1 MPNAEKLAK
10 KQKYFD
16 KLINLSETCEMA
28 LIVEVDF
35 VGSLQMQRI
44 RTQLRGK
51 CQVLMG
57 KNTMIRTALR
67 KRIEETENQKL
78 QSLLDN
84 VNGNMGFIFCLPG
97 KEGALELAREILAK
111 EKVPAAAKAGVIS
124 TVDVHI
130 PAGPSGLEPS
140 QISFCQ
146 ALNIATKIVKGM
158 IELVSAVHLVKVGQ
172 KVSLSAAAFLAK
184 LGLKPFEYGMH
195 IRQVYQDGNVFD
207 AAVLDINE
215 SVLMT
220 KFLSGVSSI
229 AAMGREIGV
238 PTEAGLPHMF
248 ANCFKNVAA
257 LIADIEYT
265 FPEVE
270 TVKAFLKDPS
280 AFAAANAGP
289 AAPAAGGDG
298 GGAAAPA
305 AAAVVEEEEEEAMD
319 FDLFD

>member
-16 KLINLSETCEMA
+16 KLINLAETCPTA

-67 KRIEETENQKL
+67 KRIEETEDTKL
-78 QSLLDN
+78 QTLLEN
-84 VNGNMGFIFCLPG
+84 VNGNMGFIFCLPN
-97 KEGALELAREILAK
+97 KDGAMELAREILDK

-124 TVDVHI
+124 GVDVHI

-146 ALNIATKIVKGM
+146 ALNIATKIVKGS
-158 IELVSAVHLVKVGQ
+158 IDIITAVHLVKIGE
-172 KVSLSAAAFLAK
+172 KVSLSAVAFMNK
-184 LGLKPFEYGMH
+184 LGMKPFEYGMK
-195 IRQVYQDGNVFD
+195 IRSVYQDGNVFD
-207 AAVLDINE
+207 AAVLDINDT
-215 SVLMT
+215 VLMT
-220 KFLSGVSSI
+220 KFLSGVSNI
-229 AAMGREIGV
+229 AALGREIGV

-248 ANCFKNVAA
+248 ANSFKNVAS
-257 LIADIEYT
+257 LVGEIEYT

-270 TVKAFLKDPS
+270 TAKAFLKDPS
-280 AFAAANAGP
+280 AFAAA
-289 AAPAAGGDG
+289 APAAAASGGG

-305 AAAVVEEEEEEAMD
+305 AAAVVEEEEEEEMG

>member
-1 MPNAEKLAK
+1 MPNAEKLEK

-16 KLINLSETCEMA
+16 KLINLCETCPAA

-67 KRIEETENQKL
+67 KRIEETNDESL
-78 QSLLDN
+78 QVLLDN
-84 VNGNMGFIFCLPG
+84 INGNMGFIFCLPG
-97 KEGALELAREILAK
+97 KAGAMELAREILAK

-124 TVDVHI
+124 PIDVHI

-146 ALNIATKIVKGM
+146 ALNIATKIVKGA
-158 IELVSAVHLVKVGQ
+158 IEFVSAIHLLKIND

-184 LGLKPFEYGMH
+184 LNIKPFEYGMK
-195 IRQVYQDGNVFD
+195 IRQVYQDGAVFD
-207 AAVLDINE
+207 AAVLDINDQ
-215 SVLMT
+215 VLMS
-220 KFLSGVSSI
+220 KFLQGVSNI
-229 AAMGREIGV
+229 AALGREIGI
-238 PTEAGLPHMF
+238 PTEAALPHMF
-248 ANCFKNVAA
+248 ANSFKNVAA
-257 LIADIEYT
+257 LISDLEYT
-265 FPEVE
+265 FAEVE

-289 AAPAAGGDG
+289 AAAASG
-298 GGAAAPA
+298 GGAAAAPA
-305 AAAVVEEEEEEAMD
+305 AAAAVEEEEEDDME